1 MHVPGWLTK
10 NKELSTVLEIGDLRK
25 VLISACLLGK
35 KVRYDGGALAVA
47 DQIVERWRSEGRIV
61 SVCPEVEAGM
71 SIPRP
76 SAEIV
81 KGNGKGVLNG
91 GVDVIEKGGGKVTNE
106 FLAGASIA
114 LNLCRKFNIDVA
126 VLAEFSP
133 SCGSSAIYDGSFS
146 GKQIPGMGVTAA
158 LLREHGV
165 HVFSQYEIARA
176 NTALLATSS

>member
-1 MHVPGWLTK
+1 MK
-10 NKELSTVLEIGDLRK
+10 K

-35 KVRYDGGALAVA
+35 KVRYDGGALAIG

-76 SAEIV
+76 PAEIL
-81 KGNGKGVLNG
+81 NGSGESVLNG
-91 GVDVIEKGGGKVTNE
+91 EVDVIEKDGGKVTSE

-114 LNLCRKFNIDVA
+114 LNLCRKFDISVA
-126 VLAEFSP
+126 ILAEFSP

-146 GKQIPGMGVTAA
+146 DKKVAGMGVTAA

-165 HVFSQYEIARA
+165 QVFNQYEIVEAHK
-176 NTALLATSS
+176 ALMGESD